1 MPNTGLL
8 MLGAMGV
15 LYLMRNQGAGTD
27 KPGTL
32 ANLLGADLSSSG
44 VSAFGGASSAEV
56 VDSGNANVAAP
67 FNLQGW
73 LENLNLGR
81 TTATGGPAVPGEVA
95 IAVDADSKIPDDAD
109 NLKPPENEIVGTL
122 NAFFAQQGLTVSEQ
136 SGMAVRQVGLLGRY
150 DPLDVMTS
158 NYPQIGFVDIESSSL
173 IDNATRNEIG
183 DQTVEVLRQ
192 APGPYLVETTVG
204 DDGSTVVTS
213 DINKGA
219 SYFSTMNTIVAAVD
233 QGYFKPP
240 PVYVPRNVAAI
251 QDNPL
256 WQAGLDQRAAEIEA
270 GYEYVRGL
278 SSAGDGG
285 GTVYDLS
292 IPASAAGGDWWG
304 DG

>member
-1 MPNTGLL
+1 MANTTMLF
-8 MLGAMGV
+8 LGAMGV
-15 LYLMRNQGAGTD
+15 LYFMRNQGAGTD

-32 ANLLGADLSSSG
+32 ASLLGADLSSSG
-44 VSAFGGASSAEV
+44 VSAFGGTASAEV
-56 VDSGNANVAAP
+56 LDSGDANVAAP

-73 LENLNLGR
+73 LENLKLGR
-81 TTATGGPAVPGEVA
+81 STASGGRVVTGGTG
-95 IAVDADSKIPDDAD
+95 IALDPTTEIPPNSE
-109 NLKPPENEIVGTL
+109 NLTPPEDQLAGTL
-122 NAFFAQQGLTVSEQ
+122 SAFFEQQGLTVSEQ
-136 SGMAVRQVGLLGRY
+136 SGMAIRQVGLMGRY

-158 NYPQIGFVDIESSSL
+158 NYPQIGFVDIESSSF
-173 IDNATRNEIG
+173 IGGDQRREIG

-192 APGPYLVETTVG
+192 APGDYFVETTVG

-219 SYFSTMNTIVAAVD
+219 SYFSTPNTIVAAVD

-256 WQAGLDQRAAEIEA
+256 WQAGLDERAAEIEA
-270 GYEYVRGL
+270 GYKYVRGL
-278 SSAGDGG
+278 SGAGDGG

-304 DG
+304 EG

>member
-1 MPNTGLL
+1 MLF
-8 MLGAMGV
+8 LGAMGV
-15 LYLMRNQGAGTD
+15 LYFMRNQGAGTD

-32 ANLLGADLSSSG
+32 ASLLGADLSSSG
-44 VSAFGGASSAEV
+44 VSAFGGTASAEV
-56 VDSGNANVAAP
+56 LDSGDANVAAP

-73 LENLNLGR
+73 LENLKLGR
-81 TTATGGPAVPGEVA
+81 STASGGRVVTGGTG
-95 IAVDADSKIPDDAD
+95 IALDPTTEIPPNSE
-109 NLKPPENEIVGTL
+109 NLTPPEDQLAGTL
-122 NAFFAQQGLTVSEQ
+122 SAFFEQQGLTVSEQ
-136 SGMAVRQVGLLGRY
+136 SGMAIRQVGLMGRY

-158 NYPQIGFVDIESSSL
+158 NYPQIGFVDIESSSF
-173 IDNATRNEIG
+173 IGGDQRREIG

-192 APGPYLVETTVG
+192 APGDYFVETTVG

-219 SYFSTMNTIVAAVD
+219 SYFSTPNTIVAAVD

-256 WQAGLDQRAAEIEA
+256 WQAGLDERAAEIEA
-270 GYEYVRGL
+270 GYKYVRGL
-278 SSAGDGG
+278 SGAGDGG

-304 DG
+304 EG

>member
-1 MPNTGLL
+1 MPNTTMLF
-8 MLGAMGV
+8 LGAMGV
-15 LYLMRNQGAGTD
+15 LYFMRNQGAGTD

-32 ANLLGADLSSSG
+32 ASLLGADLSSSG
-44 VSAFGGASSAEV
+44 VSAFGGTASAEV
-56 VDSGNANVAAP
+56 LDSGDANVAAP

-73 LENLNLGR
+73 LENLKLGR
-81 TTATGGPAVPGEVA
+81 SSASGGRVVTGGTG
-95 IAVDADSKIPDDAD
+95 IALDPTTEIPPNSE
-109 NLKPPENEIVGTL
+109 NLTPPEDQLAGTL
-122 NAFFAQQGLTVSEQ
+122 SAFFEQQGLTVSEQ
-136 SGMAVRQVGLLGRY
+136 SGMAIRQVGLMGRY

-158 NYPQIGFVDIESSSL
+158 NYPQIGFVDIESSSF
-173 IDNATRNEIG
+173 IGGDQRREIG

-192 APGPYLVETTVG
+192 APGDYFVETTVG

-219 SYFSTMNTIVAAVD
+219 SYFSTPNTIVAAVD

-256 WQAGLDQRAAEIEA
+256 WQAGLDERAAEIEA
-270 GYEYVRGL
+270 GYKYVRGL
-278 SSAGDGG
+278 SGAGDGG

-304 DG
+304 EG